1 MVIKLT
7 LKMNQSTFLKKLAYA
22 LAWILLFSP
31 PFLIRGN
38 GKEVGYTLLAAFFFY
53 PLAQSRKALA
63 IFAPLLIFIGAA
75 NIFHA
80 QFLGNMIDEFSV
92 ATLLRT
98 EVHEATEFLGLIN
111 HQMIFVL
118 LCWLVASCG
127 CSYFLFKQCGV
138 DQEPAF
144 QNWKKKTLLGIGL
157 LWCSFFAFGV
167 TQQFTANDY
176 VHKLRHIYPM
186 HMVKASMRYAD
197 LEKDVFYQPKLPPRP
212 VTAQVNTLVVVI
224 GESASSH
231 RWSLLGYQAADT
243 NQSLHP
249 ISGLRT
255 YKVMANGFN
264 TAKALPYILTGQS
277 AFDSQKNASPSF
289 LDLAQHAGYKTFVF
303 SNSRFNDKSE
313 DMYSQILRRSADVYA
328 KVGNGAHDEVMT
340 SWLEKSLA
348 DEAPYKLVVLHT
360 YGSHPD
366 ITKRYPRSLYPE
378 GDSYDNS
385 IRYTSDLLA
394 NWIRMVDAASDK
406 PSAVLYVS
414 DHGLGIPPCVD
425 SPRQG
430 NDQSVLE
437 VPLVYWGNAAMRH
450 IPMNEGVAVSDKP
463 MEHSTT
469 LAPEILVTAQGYNV
483 RTAMP
488 HLQDSRKLYFE
499 GESYADLYRNDFCTP

>member
-1 MVIKLT
+1 
-7 LKMNQSTFLKKLAYA
+7 MNQSAFVTKLGCV

-31 PFLIRGN
+31 PLLIRAN
-38 GKEVGYTLLAAFFFY
+38 AKEAGYTLLAAIFFY
-53 PLAQSRKALA
+53 PLAQSRKTLA
-63 IFAPLLIFIGAA
+63 ACIPLLIFVGAA

-118 LCWLVASCG
+118 LGWLVASLG
-127 CSYFLFKQCGV
+127 CSYFLFRHCGV
-138 DQEPAF
+138 DQAGTFP
-144 QNWKKKTLLGIGL
+144 NWRKGMLLGIGL
-157 LWCSFFAFGV
+157 LWSSFFAYGV
-167 TQQFTANDY
+167 TQQFTVNDY
-176 VHKLRHIYPM
+176 AHKLRNIYPM
-186 HMVKASMRYAD
+186 HMAKAAVRYAD
-197 LEKDVFYQPKLPPRP
+197 LEKEVFYQPKLPTKPG
-212 VTAQVNTLVVVI
+212 TAQANTLVVVI

-231 RWSLLGYQAADT
+231 RWSLLGYQADDT
-243 NQSLHP
+243 NQSLRQ

-255 YKVMANGFN
+255 YKVMANGLN
-264 TAKALPYILTGQS
+264 TAQALPYILTGQS

-289 LDLAQHAGYKTFVF
+289 LDLARHAGYKTFVF

-313 DMYSQILRRSADVYA
+313 DLYSQILRRSADVYA

-366 ITKRYPRSLYPE
+366 FTKRYPRSLYSG
-378 GDSYDNS
+378 GDGYDNS

-394 NWIRMVDAASDK
+394 DWIRLVDAASVE
-406 PSAVLYVS
+406 PSALIYVS
-414 DHGLGIPPCVD
+414 DHGLGVPPCVD
-425 SPRQG
+425 SPRHG

-437 VPLVYWGNAAMRH
+437 VPLAYWGNVAMRSTQVD
-450 IPMNEGVAVSDKP
+450 EGTVISDKP

-469 LAPEILVTAQGYNV
+469 LAPEILVTAQGYDV
-483 RTAMP
+483 KTAMP
-488 HLQDSRKLYFE
+488 HLRDSRKLYFE
-499 GESYADLYRNDFCTP
+499 GVSYADLYRNDFCTP